1 MLKASQFRTTLMA
14 LPTLATLASM
24 ASWPQT
30 VLAQGSAA
38 AYPARPVTIIS
49 PYVPGSSTQ
58 SDGLVWADKL
68 RESLGKP
75 FLVDFKPGAGTTVG
89 NNYVAKAA
97 PDGHTLLIV
106 TGAYTIVAA
115 TYKDLAYDP
124 IRDLA
129 PVSMNTRRPTL
140 LVVKSALPV
149 NNFAEYIAYAKER
162 PEMLNFATTG
172 VGGQYHLIGAWM
184 SGLTGTRLTYVH
196 YKGAGPAFAD
206 LAAGR
211 VDASIANFNFA
222 FPFIKAGKIKPIAIL
237 STRHSP
243 LFPGMKTAGEQGFP
257 DFEWSAWGGILAP
270 AKVPQAII
278 NKLAGEFARIAKMP
292 DVIARFANDE
302 TELVGST
309 PEYFGKVI
317 VSEITRWKRL
327 VQEHGIR
334 AEE

>member
-1 MLKASQFRTTLMA
+1 MKASSLPKALMA
-14 LPTLATLASM
+14 LAVLAA
-24 ASWPQT
+24 WPHSL
-30 VLAQGSAA
+30 LAQGAA
-38 AYPARPVTIIS
+38 AYPSRPVTIIS

-58 SDGLVWADKL
+58 TDGLVWADKL

-75 FLVDFKPGAGTTVG
+75 FLIDFKPGAGTTVG
-89 NNYVAKAA
+89 NNYVAKAN

-124 IRDLA
+124 VRDLA
-129 PVSMNTRRPTL
+129 PVSMNTKRPTL
-140 LVVKSALPV
+140 LVVNSALPV
-149 NNFAEYIAYAKER
+149 KTFTDYVAYARER
-162 PEMLNFATTG
+162 PEVLNFATTG
-172 VGGQYHLIGAWM
+172 IGGQYHLIGAWM
-184 SGLTGTRLTYVH
+184 GGLTNTKVTYVH

-211 VDASIANFNFA
+211 VDVSIANFNFA
-222 FPFIKAGKIKPIAIL
+222 FPFIKAGKIKPVAIL

-243 LFPGMKTAGEQGFP
+243 LFPGMKTAAEQGAT

-270 AKVPQAII
+270 ARVPPAII
-278 NKLAGEFARIAKMP
+278 NKLSGEFAKIAKMP

-317 VSEITRWKRL
+317 VSEINRWKKL
-327 VQEHGIR
+327 VQEHGIN
-334 AEE
+334 AVEE